1 MTTSPA
7 SAVRAILARVQ
18 SIGAL
23 LKDEPFL
30 SKPEWLLLPLAKQD
44 VALQRL
50 TALRAYDKIDSPTS
64 GDALRAA
71 KAAGVA
77 IARFY
82 QLVAHWR
89 ANDRSPFSLVPHQ
102 KLGMERPT
110 RLAAEE
116 TASAISGL
124 IRNLLK
130 SDPLAP
136 SGKVISHVRQE
147 WKGPG
152 ALPSDTALRVF
163 HERAIRSLDPAPG
176 TLTLNVGRQSQEG
189 DVVAERFLEAI
200 VIDHVSIKGVV
211 TKENGLRPTITLAF
225 DLWSG
230 SPLGATAVAGSPGA
244 PGVVL
249 ALQDMAER
257 LGRSSNGDG
266 AREKPPQPPAK
277 IVISTTFAKQW
288 RELVD
293 LLMAQGHQVIERR
306 DVSLHQGG
314 PTRRLLG
321 MGLGRLRL
329 ESRLERG
336 APFECDPKVTAVIP
350 IKTIGRLLSEEVDE
364 MARRRV
370 PQTAWGTAITFDP
383 KPLVAAIADG
393 TFEPLGRSPRSN
405 RGRGLPTDL
414 VGADMQKL
422 LVGLAETR
430 TPGGAADVK
439 VRRAD
444 DHVWHLTV
452 APIDP
457 LVSESAFT
465 ELAKGAMEISATYGV
480 PVVVH
485 IEDPP
490 NS

>member
-7 SAVRAILARVQ
+7 NAVRAILARVQ
-18 SIGAL
+18 SIGAF

-30 SKPEWLLLPLAKQD
+30 SQSEWLLLPLAKQD
-44 VALQRL
+44 VAMRRL

-116 TASAISGL
+116 TASAISAL
-124 IRNLLK
+124 IKSLLK
-130 SDPLAP
+130 NEPLAA
-136 SGKVISHVRQE
+136 SGKVISHVRRE

-163 HERAIRSLDPAPG
+163 HERAIRSTDPTPG

-211 TKENGLRPTITLAF
+211 AEENGLRPTITLAF

-230 SPLGATAVAGSPGA
+230 SPLGAAAMAGSPGA

-249 ALQDMAER
+249 AMQDMAER
-257 LGRSSNGDG
+257 LGRSGDRDRG
-266 AREKPPQPPAK
+266 REKPTQSLPK
-277 IVISTTFAKQW
+277 IVIATTFAAQW
-288 RELVD
+288 QDLVD
-293 LLMAQGHQVIERR
+293 LLLAQGYEVIERR

-314 PTRRLLG
+314 PTRRLVG
-321 MGLGRLRL
+321 MALGRLRL

-336 APFECDPKVTAVIP
+336 DPFECDPKVTAVIP
-350 IKTIGRLLSEEVDE
+350 LKTIGRLLSEEVDE

-370 PQTAWGTAITFDP
+370 PQAAWATATTFDP
-383 KPLVAAIADG
+383 KPLMDAIGNGIFDQSKGSPSINRRRRKPAIA
-393 TFEPLGRSPRSN
+393 E
-405 RGRGLPTDL
+405 RGDVRN
-414 VGADMQKL
+414 L
-422 LVGLAETR
+422 LEKLAETR
-430 TPGGAADVK
+430 TPGGAAGVQ
-439 VRRAD
+439 VRRAK

-452 APIDP
+452 TVTDP
-457 LVSESAFT
+457 TARESAFT
-465 ELAKGAMEISATYGV
+465 ELARGAMEISATHGV

-485 IEDPP
+485 IDAP
-490 NS
+490 NT